1 MLITQTKE
9 ILKTIANEMLGED
22 NEIVTEKL
30 ENLQDIGNELITA
43 ANVDTYVK
51 KLVDKIGKVVFKNR
65 LLNSTAPS
73 LLVDSWE
80 YGAILQKVRMKLI
93 PAEEN
98 DAVKLVDGKSYDQ
111 NVFHQPTV
119 SATFFSKEITFE
131 VPISYTTEQLKSS
144 FNSESELN
152 GFYNLLETTVQNSL
166 TVNTDALIMRTI
178 NYRIGKTYTKGRESQ
193 KINLLA
199 GYNTVS
205 GKSLTTANC
214 FQDEGFLKY
223 AIAEIKNY
231 QDRFKL
237 PSSVFNDKKEQAFTP
252 VQNQKLVLLSDFKNV
267 VDTHLI
273 PVVQN
278 SENLTLSCETVPYW
292 QGSGASFAF
301 EDISKIDVT
310 LDTSSETAEVSGIV
324 GILFDD
330 EALKVGNLSQH
341 VTTNYN
347 AKGDFYTNYYKEQ
360 SGFFVDLAENFVIF
374 YVANAA

>member
-9 ILKTIANEMLGED
+9 ILTTIANEMLGAD
-22 NEIVTEKL
+22 NTIVTENL
-30 ENLQDIGNELITA
+30 ENLQDIGNVLITQQ
-43 ANVDTYVK
+43 NVDTYVK

-98 DAVKLVDGKSYDQ
+98 DAVKLVDGQSYDQ

-119 SATFFSKEITFE
+119 SATFYSKEITFE
-131 VPISYTTEQLKSS
+131 VPISYTREQLNSS
-144 FNSESELN
+144 FNSVSELN

-166 TVNTDALIMRTI
+166 TVKTDALIMRTI
-178 NYRIGKTYTKGRESQ
+178 NYRIGKTYTKGRASQ

-199 GYNTVS
+199 GYNAAS
-205 GKSLTTANC
+205 GKELTTANC

-231 QDRFKL
+231 QDRLKL
-237 PSSVFNDKKEQAFTP
+237 PTSVFNDKKEEAFTP
-252 VQNQKLVLLSDFKNV
+252 AQNQKLVLLSDFKNT

-278 SENLTLSCETVPYW
+278 SENLTLTSETVPYW
-292 QGSGASFAF
+292 QGSGANFSFA
-301 EDISKIDVT
+301 DISKIDVT
-310 LDTSSETAEVSGIV
+310 LDTASEKAQVGGIV

-330 EALKVGNLSQH
+330 EALKVGNLSQY

-360 SGFFVDLAENFVIF
+360 SGFFVDLAENFIIF
-374 YVANAA
+374 YVA

>member
-9 ILKTIANEMLGED
+9 ILTTIATEMLGPD
-22 NEIVTEKL
+22 NTIVTENL
-30 ENLQDIGNELITA
+30 ENLQDIGNELITQQ
-43 ANVDTYVK
+43 NVDTYVK

-73 LLVDSWE
+73 LLADSWE

-98 DAVKLVDGKSYDQ
+98 SAVNLVDGHSYDQ

-119 SATFFSKEITFE
+119 SATFYSKEITFE
-131 VPISYTTEQLKSS
+131 VPISYTTQQLNSS
-144 FNSESELN
+144 FNSVTELN

-166 TVNTDALIMRTI
+166 TVKTDALIMRTI
-178 NYRIGKTYTKGRESQ
+178 NYRIGKTYTKGRASQ
-193 KINLLA
+193 KINLLQ
-199 GYNTVS
+199 GYNTAS
-205 GKSLTTANC
+205 GKELTVATC
-214 FQDEGFLKY
+214 FHDEGFLKY

-231 QDRFKL
+231 QDRLKL
-237 PSSVFNDKKEQAFTP
+237 PSSLFNDKKEETFTP
-252 VQNQKLVLLSDFKNV
+252 VQNQKLVLLSDFKNT

-278 SENLTLSCETVPYW
+278 SENLKLTSETVPYW
-292 QGSGASFAF
+292 QGSGANFSFT
-301 EDISKIDVT
+301 DISKIDVT
-310 LDTSSETAEVSGIV
+310 LDTTSEKAQVGGIV

-330 EALKVGNLSQH
+330 EALKVGNLSQY

-374 YVANAA
+374 YVA

>member
-9 ILKTIANEMLGED
+9 ILKTIATEMLGAD
-22 NEIVTEKL
+22 NTIVTEDL
-30 ENLQDIGNELITA
+30 ANLQDIGNELITQ

-51 KLVDKIGKVVFKNR
+51 KLVDRIGKVVFKNR
-65 LLNSTAPS
+65 LLNSTAPN

-98 DAVKLVDGKSYDQ
+98 SAVNLVDGQSYDQ

-119 SATFFSKEITFE
+119 TATFYSKEITFE

-166 TVNTDALIMRTI
+166 TVKTDALIMRTI
-178 NYRIGKTYTKGRESQ
+178 NYRIGKTFTKGLASQ
-193 KINLLA
+193 KVNLLA
-199 GYNTVS
+199 NYNAIS
-205 GKSLTTANC
+205 GKTLTVQNC
-214 FQDEGFLKY
+214 FHDEDFLKY
-223 AIAEIKNY
+223 AITEIKNY
-231 QDRFKL
+231 QDRLKL
-237 PSSVFNDKKEQAFTP
+237 PSSIFNDKKEEAFTP
-252 VQNQKLVLLSDFKNV
+252 VQNQKLVLLSDFKNT

-278 SENLTLSCETVPYW
+278 SENLTITSETVPYW
-292 QGSGASFAF
+292 QCSGSSFNF
-301 EDISKIDVT
+301 EDTSKIDIT
-310 LDTSSETAEVSGIV
+310 LDSKDEKAKVGGII

-330 EALKVGNLSQH
+330 EALKVGNLSQY

-360 SGFFVDLAENFVIF
+360 SGFFVDLAENFVVF
-374 YVANAA
+374 YVG

>member
-9 ILKTIANEMLGED
+9 ILTTIANEMLGAD
-22 NEIVTEKL
+22 NTIVTENL
-30 ENLQDIGNELITA
+30 ENLQDIGNELITQQ
-43 ANVDTYVK
+43 NVDTYVK

-73 LLVDSWE
+73 LLADSWE

-98 DAVKLVDGKSYDQ
+98 SAVKLVDGQSYDQ

-119 SATFFSKEITFE
+119 SATFYSKEITFE
-131 VPISYTTEQLKSS
+131 VPISYTREQLNSS
-144 FNSESELN
+144 FNSVSELN

-166 TVNTDALIMRTI
+166 TVKTDALIMRTI

-199 GYNTVS
+199 GYNAAS
-205 GKSLTTANC
+205 GKSLTTADC

-231 QDRFKL
+231 QDRLKL
-237 PSSVFNDKKEQAFTP
+237 PTSVFNDKKEEAFTP
-252 VQNQKLVLLSDFKNV
+252 AQNQKLVLLSDFKNT

-292 QGSGASFAF
+292 QGSGKTFAF

-310 LDTSSETAEVSGIV
+310 LDSASETAQVSGIV

-330 EALKVGNLSQH
+330 EALKVGNLNQY

-360 SGFFVDLAENFVIF
+360 SGFFVDLAENFIIF
-374 YVANAA
+374 YVG

>member
-9 ILKTIANEMLGED
+9 ILKTIATEMLGPD
-22 NEIVTEKL
+22 NTIVTENL
-30 ENLQDIGNELITA
+30 ENLQDIGNELITQQ
-43 ANVDTYVK
+43 NVDTYVK

-98 DAVKLVDGKSYDQ
+98 SAVNLVDGQTYNQD
-111 NVFHQPTV
+111 VFHQPTV
-119 SATFFSKEITFE
+119 SATFYSKEITFE
-131 VPISYTTEQLKSS
+131 VPISYTTEQLKGS

-166 TVNTDALIMRTI
+166 TVKTDALIMRTI
-178 NYRIGKTYTKGRESQ
+178 NYRIGKTYTKGLESQ

-199 GYNTVS
+199 GYNKVS
-205 GKSLTTANC
+205 GRELTVANC
-214 FQDEGFLKY
+214 FHDEEFLKY
-223 AIAEIKNY
+223 AISEIKNY
-231 QDRFKL
+231 QDRLKL
-237 PSSVFNDKKEQAFTP
+237 PTSVFNDKKEEAFTP
-252 VQNQKLVLLSDFKNV
+252 VQNQKLVLLSDFKNT

-278 SENLTLSCETVPYW
+278 SENLALSCETVPYW
-292 QGSGASFAF
+292 QGSGKTFAF
-301 EDISKIDVT
+301 ADISKIDVT
-310 LDTSSETAEVSGIV
+310 LDSASETAKVGGIV
-324 GILFDD
+324 GVLFDD
-330 EALKVGNLSQH
+330 EALKVGNLSQY

-374 YVANAA
+374 YVG

>member
-9 ILKTIANEMLGED
+9 ILATIANEMLGEE
-22 NEIVTEKL
+22 NTIVTENL
-30 ENLQDIGNELITA
+30 ANLQDIGNELITQQ
-43 ANVDTYVK
+43 NVDTYVK

-98 DAVKLVDGKSYDQ
+98 DAVKLVDGQSYDQ

-119 SATFFSKEITFE
+119 SATFYSKEITFE
-131 VPISYTTEQLKSS
+131 VPISYTREQLNSS
-144 FNSESELN
+144 FNSVSELN

-166 TVNTDALIMRTI
+166 TVKTDALIMRTI

-199 GYNTVS
+199 GYNAASGQKLTV
-205 GKSLTTANC
+205 ANC

-231 QDRFKL
+231 QDRLKL
-237 PSSVFNDKKEQAFTP
+237 PTSVFNDKKEEAFTP
-252 VQNQKLVLLSDFKNV
+252 AQNQKLVLLSDFKNT

-292 QGSGASFAF
+292 QGSGANFSFA
-301 EDISKIDVT
+301 DISKIDVT
-310 LDTSSETAEVSGIV
+310 LDSASETAQVSGIV

-330 EALKVGNLSQH
+330 EALKVGNLSQY

-374 YVANAA
+374 YVG

>member
-9 ILKTIANEMLGED
+9 ILHTIATEMLGTD
-22 NEIVTEKL
+22 NTIVTENL
-30 ENLQDIGNELITA
+30 ENLQDIGNELITQ

-98 DAVKLVDGKSYDQ
+98 SAVNLVDGHSYDQ

-119 SATFFSKEITFE
+119 SATFYSKEITFE

-166 TVNTDALIMRTI
+166 TVKTDALIMRTI
-178 NYRIGKTYTKGRESQ
+178 NYRIGKTYTKGRDSQ

-199 GYNTVS
+199 GYNAAS
-205 GKSLTTANC
+205 GKKLTTANC

-231 QDRFKL
+231 QDRLKL
-237 PSSVFNDKKEQAFTP
+237 PSSLFNDKKEEAFTP
-252 VQNQKLVLLSDFKNV
+252 AQSQKLVLLSDFKNT

-292 QGSGASFAF
+292 QGSGANFSFT
-301 EDISKIDVT
+301 DISKIDVT
-310 LDTSSETAEVSGIV
+310 LDSQEETAQVSGIV

-330 EALKVGNLSQH
+330 EALKVGNLSQY

-374 YVANAA
+374 YVG

>member
-9 ILKTIANEMLGED
+9 ILATIASEMLGEE
-22 NEIVTEKL
+22 NTIVTENL
-30 ENLQDIGNELITA
+30 ANLQDIGNVLITQQ
-43 ANVDTYVK
+43 NVDTYVK

-98 DAVKLVDGKSYDQ
+98 DAVKLVDGQSYDQ

-119 SATFFSKEITFE
+119 SATFYSKEITFE
-131 VPISYTTEQLKSS
+131 VPISYTMEQLKSS

-166 TVNTDALIMRTI
+166 TVKTDALIMRTI
-178 NYRIGKTYTKGRESQ
+178 NYRIGKTYTKGRASQ

-199 GYNTVS
+199 GYNAAS
-205 GKSLTTANC
+205 GKSLTTADC

-223 AIAEIKNY
+223 AISEIKNY
-231 QDRFKL
+231 QDRLKL
-237 PSSVFNDKKEQAFTP
+237 PSSLFNDQKEETFTP
-252 VQNQKLVLLSDFKNV
+252 VQNQKLVLLSDFKNT

-292 QGSGASFAF
+292 QGSGKTFSFA
-301 EDISKIDVT
+301 DISKIDVT
-310 LDTSSETAEVSGIV
+310 LDTTSEKAQVGGII

-330 EALKVGNLSQH
+330 EALKVGNLSQY

-374 YVANAA
+374 YVG

>member
-9 ILKTIANEMLGED
+9 ILKTIATEMLGAD
-22 NEIVTEKL
+22 NTIVTEDL
-30 ENLQDIGNELITA
+30 ANLQDIGNELITQ

-65 LLNSTAPS
+65 LLNSTAPN

-98 DAVKLVDGKSYDQ
+98 SAVNLVDGQSYDQ

-119 SATFFSKEITFE
+119 TATFYSKEITFE

-166 TVNTDALIMRTI
+166 TVKTDALIMRTI
-178 NYRIGKTYTKGRESQ
+178 NYRIGKTFTKGLPSQ
-193 KINLLA
+193 KVNLLA
-199 GYNTVS
+199 NYNAIS
-205 GKSLTTANC
+205 GKKLTVLNC
-214 FQDEGFLKY
+214 FHDEDFLKY
-223 AIAEIKNY
+223 AITEIKNY
-231 QDRFKL
+231 QDRLKL
-237 PSSVFNDKKEQAFTP
+237 PSSIFNDKKEEAFTP
-252 VQNQKLVLLSDFKNV
+252 VQNQKLVLLSDFKNT

-278 SENLTLSCETVPYW
+278 SENLTLTSETVPYW
-292 QGSGASFAF
+292 QGSGSSFNF
-301 EDISKIDVT
+301 EDTSKIDIT
-310 LDTSSETAEVSGIV
+310 LDSKDEVAKVGGII

-330 EALKVGNLSQH
+330 EALKVGNLSQY

-374 YVANAA
+374 YVG

>member
-9 ILKTIANEMLGED
+9 ILATIASEMLGEE
-22 NEIVTEKL
+22 NTIVTENL
-30 ENLQDIGNELITA
+30 ENLQDIGNELITQQ
-43 ANVDTYVK
+43 NVDTYVK

-98 DAVKLVDGKSYDQ
+98 SAVKLVDGQSYDQ

-119 SATFFSKEITFE
+119 SATFYSKEITFE
-131 VPISYTTEQLKSS
+131 VPISYTREQLNSS
-144 FNSESELN
+144 FNSVSELN

-166 TVNTDALIMRTI
+166 TVKTDALIMRKI
-178 NYRIGKTYTKGRESQ
+178 NYRIGKTYTKGRDSQ

-199 GYNTVS
+199 GYNKVS
-205 GKSLTTANC
+205 GRELTVANC
-214 FQDEGFLKY
+214 FHDEEFLKY

-231 QDRFKL
+231 QDRLKL
-237 PSSVFNDKKEQAFTP
+237 PTSVFNDKKEEAFTP
-252 VQNQKLVLLSDFKNV
+252 AQNQKLVLLSDFKNT

-292 QGSGASFAF
+292 QGSGANFSFT
-301 EDISKIDVT
+301 DISKIDVT
-310 LDTSSETAEVSGIV
+310 LDSSTEKAQVGGIV

-330 EALKVGNLSQH
+330 EALKVGNLSQY

-360 SGFFVDLAENFVIF
+360 SGFFVDLAENFLIF
-374 YVANAA
+374 YVG

>member
-9 ILKTIANEMLGED
+9 ILTTIATEMLGPD
-22 NEIVTEKL
+22 NTIVTENL
-30 ENLQDIGNELITA
+30 ENLQDIGNVLITQQ
-43 ANVDTYVK
+43 NVDTYVK

-65 LLNSTAPS
+65 LLNSTAPA
-73 LLVDSWE
+73 LLADSWE

-98 DAVKLVDGKSYDQ
+98 SAVKLVDGQSYDQ

-119 SATFFSKEITFE
+119 SATFYSKEITFE
-131 VPISYTTEQLKSS
+131 VPISYTREQLNSS
-144 FNSESELN
+144 FNSVSELN

-166 TVNTDALIMRTI
+166 TVKTDALIMRTI
-178 NYRIGKTYTKGRESQ
+178 NYRIGKTYTKGLASQ
-193 KINLLA
+193 KVNLLQ
-199 GYNTVS
+199 GYNTAS
-205 GKSLTTANC
+205 GKELTVANC

-231 QDRFKL
+231 QDRLKL
-237 PSSVFNDKKEQAFTP
+237 PTSVFNDQKEEAFTP
-252 VQNQKLVLLSDFKNV
+252 AQNQKLVLLSDFKNT

-292 QGSGASFAF
+292 QGSGKTFSFA
-301 EDISKIDVT
+301 DISKIDVT
-310 LDTSSETAEVSGIV
+310 LDSASETAKVGGII

-330 EALKVGNLSQH
+330 EALKVGNLSQY

-374 YVANAA
+374 YVA

>member
-9 ILKTIANEMLGED
+9 ILHTIATEMLGPD
-22 NEIVTEKL
+22 NTIVTENL
-30 ENLQDIGNELITA
+30 ENLQDIGNELITQQ
-43 ANVDTYVK
+43 NVDTYVK

-98 DAVKLVDGKSYDQ
+98 SAVNLVDGHSYDQ

-119 SATFFSKEITFE
+119 SATFYSKEITFE
-131 VPISYTTEQLKSS
+131 VPISYTREQLNSS
-144 FNSESELN
+144 FNSVSELN

-166 TVNTDALIMRTI
+166 TVKTDALIMRTI
-178 NYRIGKTYTKGRESQ
+178 NYRIGKTYTKGLASQ

-199 GYNTVS
+199 GYNAAS
-205 GKSLTTANC
+205 GKTLTTANC

-223 AIAEIKNY
+223 AISEIKNY
-231 QDRFKL
+231 QDRLKL
-237 PSSVFNDKKEQAFTP
+237 PSSVFNDQKEEAFTP
-252 VQNQKLVLLSDFKNV
+252 AQNQKLVLLSDFKNT

-292 QGSGASFAF
+292 QGSGANFSFA
-301 EDISKIDVT
+301 DISKIDVT
-310 LDTSSETAEVSGIV
+310 LDSSTEKAKVNGII

-330 EALKVGNLSQH
+330 EALKVGNLSQY

-360 SGFFVDLAENFVIF
+360 SGFFVDLAENFLIF
-374 YVANAA
+374 YVA

>member
-9 ILKTIANEMLGED
+9 ILTTIANEMLGEE
-22 NEIVTEKL
+22 NTIVTEDL
-30 ENLQDIGNELITA
+30 ANLQDIGNELITQQ
-43 ANVDTYVK
+43 NVDTYVK

-98 DAVKLVDGKSYDQ
+98 SAVKLVDGQSYDQ

-119 SATFFSKEITFE
+119 SATFYSKEITFE
-131 VPISYTTEQLKSS
+131 VPISYTTQQLNSS
-144 FNSESELN
+144 FNSVTELN

-166 TVNTDALIMRTI
+166 TVKTDALIMRTI
-178 NYRIGKTYTKGRESQ
+178 NYRIGKTYTKGRDSQ
-193 KINLLA
+193 KINLLQ
-199 GYNTVS
+199 GYNTIS
-205 GKSLTTANC
+205 GRELTKANC
-214 FQDEGFLKY
+214 FHDEEFLKY

-231 QDRFKL
+231 QDRLKL
-237 PSSVFNDKKEQAFTP
+237 PTSVFNDKKEETFTP
-252 VQNQKLVLLSDFKNV
+252 VQNQKLVLLSDFKNT

-292 QGSGASFAF
+292 QGSGKTFACG
-301 EDISKIDVT
+301 DISKIDVT
-310 LDTSSETAEVSGIV
+310 LDSASETAQVSGIV

-330 EALKVGNLSQH
+330 EALKVGNLNQY

-360 SGFFVDLAENFVIF
+360 SGFFVDLAENFIIF
-374 YVANAA
+374 YVG

>member
-9 ILKTIANEMLGED
+9 ILHTIATEMLGPD
-22 NEIVTEKL
+22 NTIVTENL
-30 ENLQDIGNELITA
+30 ENLQDIGNELITQ

-98 DAVKLVDGKSYDQ
+98 SAVNLVDGHSYDQ

-119 SATFFSKEITFE
+119 TATFYSKEITFE

-166 TVNTDALIMRTI
+166 TVKTDALIMRTI
-178 NYRIGKTYTKGRESQ
+178 NYRIGKTYTKGRDSQ

-199 GYNTVS
+199 GYNAAS
-205 GKSLTTANC
+205 GKKLTTANC

-231 QDRFKL
+231 QDRLKL
-237 PSSVFNDKKEQAFTP
+237 PSSLFNDKKEEAFTP
-252 VQNQKLVLLSDFKNV
+252 AQSQKLVLLSDFKNT

-292 QGSGASFAF
+292 QGSGANFSFT
-301 EDISKIDVT
+301 DISKIDVT
-310 LDTSSETAEVSGIV
+310 LDTSSETAQVSGIV

-330 EALKVGNLSQH
+330 EALKVGNLSQY

-374 YVANAA
+374 YVG

>member
-9 ILKTIANEMLGED
+9 ILATIANEMLGEE
-22 NEIVTEKL
+22 NTIVTENL
-30 ENLQDIGNELITA
+30 ANLQDIGNVLITQQ
-43 ANVDTYVK
+43 NVDTYVK

-98 DAVKLVDGKSYDQ
+98 DAVKLVDGQSYDQ

-119 SATFFSKEITFE
+119 SATFYSKEITFE
-131 VPISYTTEQLKSS
+131 VPISYTMEQLKSS

-166 TVNTDALIMRTI
+166 TVKTDALIMRTI
-178 NYRIGKTYTKGRESQ
+178 NYRIGKTYTKGRASQ

-199 GYNTVS
+199 GYNAAS
-205 GKSLTTANC
+205 GKSLTTADC

-223 AIAEIKNY
+223 AISEIKNY
-231 QDRFKL
+231 QDRLKL
-237 PSSVFNDKKEQAFTP
+237 PTSLFNDQKEETFTP
-252 VQNQKLVLLSDFKNV
+252 VQNQKLVLLSDFKNT

-292 QGSGASFAF
+292 QGSGKTFSFA
-301 EDISKIDVT
+301 DISKIDVT
-310 LDTSSETAEVSGIV
+310 LDTTSEKAQVGGII

-330 EALKVGNLSQH
+330 EALKVGNLSQY

-360 SGFFVDLAENFVIF
+360 SGFFVDLAENFIIF
-374 YVANAA
+374 YVG

>member
-9 ILKTIANEMLGED
+9 ILHTIAQEMLGED
-22 NEIVTEKL
+22 NAIVTEKL
-30 ENLQDIGNELITA
+30 ENLQDIGNELITS

-98 DAVKLVDGKSYDQ
+98 DAVKLVDGQSYDQ

-119 SATFFSKEITFE
+119 SATFYSKEITFE

-193 KINLLA
+193 KINLLT
-199 GYNTVS
+199 GYNAVS
-205 GKSLTTANC
+205 GKTLTTANC

-310 LDTSSETAEVSGIV
+310 LDTSSETAKVSGIV

-330 EALKVGNLSQH
+330 EALKVGNLHQY

-360 SGFFVDLAENFVIF
+360 SGFFVDLSENFVIF
-374 YVANAA
+374 YVAD

>member
-9 ILKTIANEMLGED
+9 ILTTIATEMLGPD
-22 NEIVTEKL
+22 NTIVTENL
-30 ENLQDIGNELITA
+30 ENLQDIGNVLITQQ
-43 ANVDTYVK
+43 NVDTYVK

-98 DAVKLVDGKSYDQ
+98 DAVKLVDGQSYDQ

-119 SATFFSKEITFE
+119 SATFYSKEITFE
-131 VPISYTTEQLKSS
+131 VPISYTREQLNSS
-144 FNSESELN
+144 FNSVSELN

-166 TVNTDALIMRTI
+166 TVKTDALIMRTI
-178 NYRIGKTYTKGRESQ
+178 NYRIGKTFKKGRDSQ

-199 GYNTVS
+199 GYNAAS
-205 GKSLTTANC
+205 GQKLTTANC
-214 FQDEGFLKY
+214 FHDEGFLKY

-231 QDRFKL
+231 QDRLKL
-237 PSSVFNDKKEQAFTP
+237 PSSLFNDQKEEAFTP
-252 VQNQKLVLLSDFKNV
+252 AQNQKLVLLSDFKNT

-278 SENLTLSCETVPYW
+278 SENLTLSSETVPYW
-292 QGSGASFAF
+292 QGSGANFSFA
-301 EDISKIDVT
+301 DISKIDVT
-310 LDTSSETAEVSGIV
+310 LDSQEETAQVSGIV

-330 EALKVGNLSQH
+330 EALKVGNLNQY

-374 YVANAA
+374 YVG

>member
-9 ILKTIANEMLGED
+9 ILTTIATEMLGPD
-22 NEIVTEKL
+22 NTIVTENL
-30 ENLQDIGNELITA
+30 ENLQDIGNELITQQ
-43 ANVDTYVK
+43 NVDTYVK

-98 DAVKLVDGKSYDQ
+98 SAVKLVDGQSYDQ

-119 SATFFSKEITFE
+119 SATFYSKEITFE
-131 VPISYTTEQLKSS
+131 VPISYTREQLNSS
-144 FNSESELN
+144 FNSVSELN

-166 TVNTDALIMRTI
+166 TVKTDALIMRTI
-178 NYRIGKTYTKGRESQ
+178 NYRIGKTYTKGLASQ
-193 KINLLA
+193 KVNLLQ
-199 GYNTVS
+199 GYNTAS
-205 GKSLTTANC
+205 GKELTVANC

-231 QDRFKL
+231 QDRLKL
-237 PSSVFNDKKEQAFTP
+237 PTSVFNDKKEEAFTP
-252 VQNQKLVLLSDFKNV
+252 AQNQKLVLLSDFKNT

-292 QGSGASFAF
+292 QGSGKTFSFA
-301 EDISKIDVT
+301 DISKIDVT
-310 LDTSSETAEVSGIV
+310 LDSASETAKVGGIV

-330 EALKVGNLSQH
+330 EALKVGNLNQY

-374 YVANAA
+374 YVA

>member
-9 ILKTIANEMLGED
+9 ILTTIATEMLGPD
-22 NEIVTEKL
+22 NTIVTENL
-30 ENLQDIGNELITA
+30 ENLQDIGNVLITQQ
-43 ANVDTYVK
+43 NVDTYVK

-73 LLVDSWE
+73 LLADSWE

-98 DAVKLVDGKSYDQ
+98 SAVNLVDGQTYDQ

-119 SATFFSKEITFE
+119 SATFYSKEITFE
-131 VPISYTTEQLKSS
+131 VPISYTREQLNSS
-144 FNSESELN
+144 FNSVSELN

-166 TVNTDALIMRTI
+166 TVKTDALIMRTI
-178 NYRIGKTYTKGRESQ
+178 NYRIGKTFTKGLASQ
-193 KINLLA
+193 KVNLLQ
-199 GYNTVS
+199 GYNTAS
-205 GKSLTTANC
+205 GKELTTANC

-231 QDRFKL
+231 QDRLKL
-237 PSSVFNDKKEQAFTP
+237 PTSVFNDKKEEAFTP
-252 VQNQKLVLLSDFKNV
+252 AQNQKLVLLSDFKNT

-292 QGSGASFAF
+292 QGSGKTFSFA
-301 EDISKIDVT
+301 DISKIDVT
-310 LDTSSETAEVSGIV
+310 LDSASETAKVGGIV

-330 EALKVGNLSQH
+330 EALKVGNLNQY

-374 YVANAA
+374 YVG

>member
-9 ILKTIANEMLGED
+9 ILKTIATEMLGTD
-22 NEIVTEKL
+22 NTIVTENL
-30 ENLQDIGNELITA
+30 ENLQDIGNELITQ

-119 SATFFSKEITFE
+119 SATFYSKEITFE
-131 VPISYTTEQLKSS
+131 VPISYTTEQLRGS

-166 TVNTDALIMRTI
+166 TVKTDALIMRTI
-178 NYRIGKTYTKGRESQ
+178 NYRIGKTFTKGLQSQ
-193 KINLLA
+193 KVNLLA
-199 GYNTVS
+199 NYNTIS
-205 GKSLTTANC
+205 GKKLTVTNC
-214 FQDEGFLKY
+214 FQDEDFLKY
-223 AIAEIKNY
+223 AIGEIKNY
-231 QDRFKL
+231 QDRLKL
-237 PSSVFNDKKEQAFTP
+237 PSSVFNDKREEAFTP
-252 VQNQKLVLLSDFKNV
+252 VQNQKLVLLSDFKNTL
-267 VDTHLI
+267 DTHLI
-273 PVVQN
+273 PVVPN
-278 SENLTLSCETVPYW
+278 SENLRLTSETVPYW
-292 QGSGASFAF
+292 QGSGTTFSF

-310 LDTSSETAEVSGIV
+310 LDSRDEVAKVGGIV

-330 EALKVGNLSQH
+330 EALKVGNLRQY

-360 SGFFVDLAENFVIF
+360 SGFFVDLAENFIIF
-374 YVANAA
+374 YVG

>member
-9 ILKTIANEMLGED
+9 ILTTIATEMLGPD
-22 NEIVTEKL
+22 NTIVTENL
-30 ENLQDIGNELITA
+30 ENLQDIGNELITQQ
-43 ANVDTYVK
+43 NVDTYVK

-73 LLVDSWE
+73 LLADSWE

-98 DAVKLVDGKSYDQ
+98 SAVKLVDGQSYDQ

-119 SATFFSKEITFE
+119 SATLYSKEITFE
-131 VPISYTTEQLKSS
+131 VPISYTREQLNSS
-144 FNSESELN
+144 FNSVSELN

-166 TVNTDALIMRTI
+166 TVKTDALIMRTI
-178 NYRIGKTYTKGRESQ
+178 NYRIGKTYTKGLASQ
-193 KINLLA
+193 KVNLLQ
-199 GYNTVS
+199 GYNTAS
-205 GKSLTTANC
+205 GKELTVANC

-231 QDRFKL
+231 QDRLKL
-237 PSSVFNDKKEQAFTP
+237 PTSVFNDKKEEAFTP
-252 VQNQKLVLLSDFKNV
+252 AQNQKLVLLSDFKNT

-292 QGSGASFAF
+292 QGSGKTFSFA
-301 EDISKIDVT
+301 DISKIDVT
-310 LDTSSETAEVSGIV
+310 LDSASETAKVGGII

-330 EALKVGNLSQH
+330 EALKVGNLSQY

-374 YVANAA
+374 YVA

>member
-9 ILKTIANEMLGED
+9 ILTTIANEMLGAD
-22 NEIVTEKL
+22 NTIVTENL
-30 ENLQDIGNELITA
+30 ENLQDIGNVLITQQ
-43 ANVDTYVK
+43 NVDTYVK

-73 LLVDSWE
+73 LLADSWE

-98 DAVKLVDGKSYDQ
+98 SAVNLVDGHSYDQ

-119 SATFFSKEITFE
+119 SATFYSKEITFE
-131 VPISYTTEQLKSS
+131 VPISYTREQLNSS
-144 FNSESELN
+144 FNSVSELN
-152 GFYNLLETTVQNSL
+152 GFYNLLETTVQNSV
-166 TVNTDALIMRTI
+166 TVKTDALIMRTI
-178 NYRIGKTYTKGRESQ
+178 NYRIGKTFTKGLASQ
-193 KINLLA
+193 KINLLQ
-199 GYNTVS
+199 GYNTAS
-205 GKSLTTANC
+205 GKELTVANC

-231 QDRFKL
+231 QDRLKL
-237 PSSVFNDKKEQAFTP
+237 PTSVFNDKKEEAFTP
-252 VQNQKLVLLSDFKNV
+252 AQNQKLVLLSDFKNT

-292 QGSGASFAF
+292 QGSGSTFSFA
-301 EDISKIDVT
+301 DISKIDVT
-310 LDTSSETAEVSGIV
+310 LDSASETAKVGGIV

-330 EALKVGNLSQH
+330 EALKVGNLNQY

-360 SGFFVDLAENFVIF
+360 SGFFVDLAENFLIF
-374 YVANAA
+374 YVG

>member
-9 ILKTIANEMLGED
+9 ILHTIATEMLGPD
-22 NEIVTEKL
+22 NTIVTENL
-30 ENLQDIGNELITA
+30 ENLQDIGNVLITQQ
-43 ANVDTYVK
+43 NVDTYVK

-98 DAVKLVDGKSYDQ
+98 DAVKLVDGQSYDQ

-119 SATFFSKEITFE
+119 SATFYSKEITFE
-131 VPISYTTEQLKSS
+131 VPISYTREQLNSS
-144 FNSESELN
+144 FNSVSELN

-166 TVNTDALIMRTI
+166 TVKTDALIMRTI
-178 NYRIGKTYTKGRESQ
+178 NYRIGKTYTKGRASQ

-199 GYNTVS
+199 GYNAAS
-205 GKSLTTANC
+205 GKELTTANC

-231 QDRFKL
+231 QDRLKL
-237 PSSVFNDKKEQAFTP
+237 PSSIFNDLKEETFTP
-252 VQNQKLVLLSDFKNV
+252 AQNQKLVLLSDFKNT

-278 SENLTLSCETVPYW
+278 SENLTLTSETVPYW
-292 QGSGASFAF
+292 QGSGANFSFA
-301 EDISKIDVT
+301 DISKIDVT
-310 LDTSSETAEVSGIV
+310 LDTASEKAQVGGIV

-330 EALKVGNLSQH
+330 EALKVGNLNQY

-360 SGFFVDLAENFVIF
+360 SGFFVDLAENFIIF
-374 YVANAA
+374 YVA

>member
-9 ILKTIANEMLGED
+9 ILTTIATEMLGPD
-22 NEIVTEKL
+22 NTIVTENL
-30 ENLQDIGNELITA
+30 ENLQDIGNELITQQ
-43 ANVDTYVK
+43 NVDTYVK

-73 LLVDSWE
+73 LLADSWE

-98 DAVKLVDGKSYDQ
+98 SAVKLVDGQSYDQ

-119 SATFFSKEITFE
+119 SATFYSKEITFE
-131 VPISYTTEQLKSS
+131 VPISYTREQLNSS
-144 FNSESELN
+144 FNSVSELN

-166 TVNTDALIMRTI
+166 TVKTDALIMRTI
-178 NYRIGKTYTKGRESQ
+178 NYRIGKTYTKGLASQ
-193 KINLLA
+193 KVNLLA
-199 GYNTVS
+199 GYNAAS
-205 GKSLTTANC
+205 GKSLTTADC

-231 QDRFKL
+231 QDRLKL
-237 PSSVFNDKKEQAFTP
+237 PTSVFNDKKEEAFTP
-252 VQNQKLVLLSDFKNV
+252 AQNQKLVLLSDFKNT

-292 QGSGASFAF
+292 QGSGKTFAF
-301 EDISKIDVT
+301 ADISKIDVT
-310 LDTSSETAEVSGIV
+310 LDSSTEKAQVGGIV

-330 EALKVGNLSQH
+330 EALKVGNLNQY

-360 SGFFVDLAENFVIF
+360 SGFFVDLAENFIIF
-374 YVANAA
+374 YVG

>member
-9 ILKTIANEMLGED
+9 ILTTIATEMLGPD
-22 NEIVTEKL
+22 NTIVTENL
-30 ENLQDIGNELITA
+30 ENLQDIGNELITQQ
-43 ANVDTYVK
+43 NVDTYVK

-73 LLVDSWE
+73 LLADSWE

-98 DAVKLVDGKSYDQ
+98 SAVKLVDGQSYDQ

-119 SATFFSKEITFE
+119 SATFYSKEITFE
-131 VPISYTTEQLKSS
+131 VPISYTTKQLTSS
-144 FNSESELN
+144 FNSVTELN

-166 TVNTDALIMRTI
+166 TVKTDALIMRTI
-178 NYRIGKTYTKGRESQ
+178 NYRIGKTYTKGRASQ
-193 KINLLA
+193 KINLLQ
-199 GYNTVS
+199 GYNTAS
-205 GKSLTTANC
+205 GKELTVATC
-214 FQDEGFLKY
+214 FHDEGFLKY

-231 QDRFKL
+231 QDRLKL
-237 PSSVFNDKKEQAFTP
+237 PSSLFNDKKEETFTP
-252 VQNQKLVLLSDFKNV
+252 VQNQKLVLLSDFKNT

-278 SENLTLSCETVPYW
+278 SENLKLTSETVPYW
-292 QGSGASFAF
+292 QGSGANFSFA
-301 EDISKIDVT
+301 DISKIDVT
-310 LDTSSETAEVSGIV
+310 LDTASEKAQVGGIV

-330 EALKVGNLSQH
+330 EALKVGNLSQY

-374 YVANAA
+374 YVA

>member
-9 ILKTIANEMLGED
+9 ILTTIATQMLGPD
-22 NEIVTEKL
+22 NTIVTENL
-30 ENLQDIGNELITA
+30 ENLQDIGNELITQQ
-43 ANVDTYVK
+43 NVDTYVK

-73 LLVDSWE
+73 LLADSWE

-98 DAVKLVDGKSYDQ
+98 SAVNLVDGHSYDQ

-119 SATFFSKEITFE
+119 SATFYSKEITFE
-131 VPISYTTEQLKSS
+131 VPISYTREQLNSS
-144 FNSESELN
+144 FNSVSELN

-166 TVNTDALIMRTI
+166 TVKTDALIMRTI
-178 NYRIGKTYTKGRESQ
+178 NYRIGKTYTKGLASQ
-193 KINLLA
+193 KVNLLQ
-199 GYNTVS
+199 GYNTAS
-205 GKSLTTANC
+205 GKELTVANC

-231 QDRFKL
+231 QDRLKL
-237 PSSVFNDKKEQAFTP
+237 PTSVFNDKKEEAFTP
-252 VQNQKLVLLSDFKNV
+252 AQSQKLVLLSDFKNT

-292 QGSGASFAF
+292 QGSGKTFSFA
-301 EDISKIDVT
+301 DISKIDVT
-310 LDTSSETAEVSGIV
+310 LDSASETAKVGGII

-330 EALKVGNLSQH
+330 EALKVGNLNQY

-374 YVANAA
+374 YVA

>member
-9 ILKTIANEMLGED
+9 ILTTIANEMLGEE
-22 NEIVTEKL
+22 NTIVTEDL
-30 ENLQDIGNELITA
+30 ANLQDIGNELITQQ
-43 ANVDTYVK
+43 NVDTYVK

-98 DAVKLVDGKSYDQ
+98 SAVKLVDGQSYDQ

-119 SATFFSKEITFE
+119 SATFYSKEITFE
-131 VPISYTTEQLKSS
+131 VPISYTREQLNSS
-144 FNSESELN
+144 FNSVSELN

-166 TVNTDALIMRTI
+166 TVKTDALIMRTI
-178 NYRIGKTYTKGRESQ
+178 NYRIGKTFTKGRDSQ

-199 GYNTVS
+199 GYNKVS
-205 GKSLTTANC
+205 GRELTTANC
-214 FQDEGFLKY
+214 FHDEDFLKY

-231 QDRFKL
+231 QDRLKL
-237 PSSVFNDKKEQAFTP
+237 PTSVFNDKKEEAFTP
-252 VQNQKLVLLSDFKNV
+252 AQNQKLVLLSDFRNT

-292 QGSGASFAF
+292 QGSGKTFAF
-301 EDISKIDVT
+301 DDISKIDVT
-310 LDTSSETAEVSGIV
+310 LDSASETAQVSGIV

-330 EALKVGNLSQH
+330 EALKVGNLNQY

-360 SGFFVDLAENFVIF
+360 SGFFVDLAENFIIF
-374 YVANAA
+374 YVG

>member
-9 ILKTIANEMLGED
+9 ILATIANEMLGEE
-22 NEIVTEKL
+22 NTIVTENL
-30 ENLQDIGNELITA
+30 ANLQDIGNVLITQQ
-43 ANVDTYVK
+43 NVDTYVK

-98 DAVKLVDGKSYDQ
+98 DAVKLVDGQSYDQ

-119 SATFFSKEITFE
+119 SATFYSKEITFE
-131 VPISYTTEQLKSS
+131 VPISYTMEQLKSS

-166 TVNTDALIMRTI
+166 TVKTDALIMRTI
-178 NYRIGKTYTKGRESQ
+178 NYRIGKTYTKGRASQ

-199 GYNTVS
+199 GYNAAS
-205 GKSLTTANC
+205 GKSLTTADC

-223 AIAEIKNY
+223 AISEIKNY
-231 QDRFKL
+231 QDRLKL
-237 PSSVFNDKKEQAFTP
+237 PTSLFNDQKEETFTP
-252 VQNQKLVLLSDFKNV
+252 VQNQKLVLLSDFKNT

-292 QGSGASFAF
+292 QGSGKTFSFA
-301 EDISKIDVT
+301 DISKIDVT
-310 LDTSSETAEVSGIV
+310 LDTTSEKAQVGGIV

-330 EALKVGNLSQH
+330 EALKVGNLSQY

-374 YVANAA
+374 YVG

>member
-9 ILKTIANEMLGED
+9 ILTTIATEMLGPD
-22 NEIVTEKL
+22 NTIVTENL
-30 ENLQDIGNELITA
+30 ENLQDIGNELITQQ
-43 ANVDTYVK
+43 NVDTYVK

-73 LLVDSWE
+73 LLADSWE

-98 DAVKLVDGKSYDQ
+98 SAVKLVDGQSYDQ

-119 SATFFSKEITFE
+119 SATFYSKEITFE
-131 VPISYTTEQLKSS
+131 VPISYTREQLNSS
-144 FNSESELN
+144 FNSVSELN

-166 TVNTDALIMRTI
+166 TVKTDALIMRTI
-178 NYRIGKTYTKGRESQ
+178 NYRIGKTYTKGLASQ
-193 KINLLA
+193 KVNLLQ
-199 GYNTVS
+199 GYNTAS
-205 GKSLTTANC
+205 GKELTVANC

-231 QDRFKL
+231 QDRLKL
-237 PSSVFNDKKEQAFTP
+237 PTSVFNDKKEEAFTP
-252 VQNQKLVLLSDFKNV
+252 AQNQKLVLLSDFKNT

-292 QGSGASFAF
+292 QGSGKTFSFA
-301 EDISKIDVT
+301 DISKIDVT
-310 LDTSSETAEVSGIV
+310 LDSASETAKVGGIV

-330 EALKVGNLSQH
+330 EALKVGNLSQY

-374 YVANAA
+374 YVG